1 MCCREFM
8 ETREGELTYQYIH
21 SVAVETLRP
30 FEGYWLGF
38 ED

>member
-1 MCCREFM
+1 MCCRECM
-8 ETREGELTYQYIH
+8 ATREWELTCHYIH

-30 FEGYWLGF
+30 FEGQLGF